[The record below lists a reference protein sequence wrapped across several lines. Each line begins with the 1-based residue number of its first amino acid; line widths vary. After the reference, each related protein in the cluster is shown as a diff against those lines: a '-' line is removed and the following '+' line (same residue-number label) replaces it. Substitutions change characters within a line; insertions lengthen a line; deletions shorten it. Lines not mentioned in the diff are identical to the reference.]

1 MDRESG
7 RLERERIMPDRE
19 QRLKDRAERLRRDR
33 VRRGRQRIAVV
44 TVLAILVVVGTA
56 YALRAAAPPS
66 DPTAPRAV
74 ASVATHTPEASAP
87 EATSRTTEA
96 TADAAPEGSA
106 SATPTAST
114 PATTA
119 LKPLSPVPGVKTIV
133 LDRSEQQVTLY
144 KANGAPVDR
153 FPCATGTY
161 YPLVG
166 AYEIFGHAKQSWSLT
181 DNTTFF
187 YFTKFT
193 ESAKGTTIGFHS
205 IPENPDG
212 SLVGG
217 LGKPDS
223 HGCVRLAKQKARFL
237 YTWAVTGTRVVVRK

>member
-33 VRRGRQRIAVV
+33 VRRGRQRIALV
-44 TVLAILVVVGTA
+44 TVLAILIVVGTT

-66 DPTAPRAV
+66 DPTAPQAV
-74 ASVATHTPEASAP
+74 ASVATHAPEASAP
-87 EATSRTTEA
+87 EATSRATEA
-96 TADAAPEGSA
+96 TTDAAPVGSA
-106 SATPTAST
+106 SASPTASA
-114 PATTA
+114 PASAA
-119 LKPLSPVPGVKTIV
+119 LKPLSPAPGAKTIV
-133 LDRSEQQVTLY
+133 LDRSEQRVTLY

-166 AYEIFGHAKQSWSLT
+166 TYEVFGHAKQSWSLT

-205 IPENPDG
+205 IPENHDG

-223 HGCVRLAKQKARFL
+223 HGCVRLAKGKARFL
-237 YTWAVTGTRVVVRK
+237 YTWAATGTKVVVLK